1 VHAAQHNRQATTQIA
16 SLGHPI
22 PELDLASLYG
32 LRLPKS
38 IY

>member
-1 VHAAQHNRQATTQIA
+1 LHAAQHYRQATTQIA
-16 SLGHPI
+16 ALGCPI